1 MAPNEPRM
9 GRGSEGGHLFW
20 FCHCGGTVQARS
32 REGGGGG
39 AYAPPPWSQKGPPD
53 GIVEELKRYKIT

>member
-32 REGGGGG
+32 REGGGGVVHTHHLPG
-39 AYAPPPWSQKGPPD
+39 AKKVRLMGS
-53 GIVEELKRYKIT
+53 